1 MIFNSNKFKD
11 NQDFQS
17 LIKIVKESDEQQ
29 EVGKVEKIFV
39 KMKNGELKEKK
50 IDTEANMIKAAE
62 LKNIT
67 IKGRC
72 IDLFKYLASEQPD
85 SGQSDEPQII

>member
-1 MIFNSNKFKD
+1 MVRESND
-11 NQDFQS
+11 
-17 LIKIVKESDEQQ
+17 LQ
-29 EVGKVEKIFV
+29 EVGKVEKFFV

-50 IDTEANMIKAAE
+50 IDTEANKMKTAE

-72 IDLFKYLASEQPD
+72 IDLFKYLANE
-85 SGQSDEPQII
+85 